1 MKKILFLFLL
11 AITSVGIS
19 GCGSSSESK
28 PKQDTRTEI
37 DLVPE
42 QIVTITKEQEGKY
55 IVQNQKV
62 ENVKYPIVTVNG
74 EITHQIGI
82 TLEEG
87 DKVMASNADYTTE
100 VVFKLVPTK

>member
-1 MKKILFLFLL
+1 MKKILYLFLL

-19 GCGSSSESK
+19 GCGSSSEST

-37 DLVPE
+37 DLVPD

-55 IVQNQKV
+55 IVQKQKV

-87 DKVMASNADYTTE
+87 DKVMATNADYTTE
-100 VVFKLVPTK
+100 VVFKLVPSK